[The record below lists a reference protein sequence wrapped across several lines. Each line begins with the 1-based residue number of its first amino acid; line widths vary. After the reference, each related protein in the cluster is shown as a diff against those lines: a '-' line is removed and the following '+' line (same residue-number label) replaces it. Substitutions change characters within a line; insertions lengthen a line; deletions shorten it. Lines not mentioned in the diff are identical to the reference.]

1 LSPLISGIGTFDGLT
16 FRAQGRPNLDTNSG
30 ANTTSRDT
38 LVFLGGFEF
47 PALNAAATRIKA
59 VARLFE
65 KAGYRVVLIGCVR
78 DSSLGPDDLRPV
90 SMADTAAEAWEIG
103 YPRSSREW
111 LAKIV
116 SIGSLK
122 RHIASRY
129 SDRLAGI
136 VCYNFPA
143 LAQLDAARLAWRL
156 GAAAIGDISEWFAN
170 RPATSIMSV
179 VKNADTWLRMNHINR
194 RMDGLITSSPYLT
207 RTYGR
212 DVNAILELP
221 TLVSRDPASIDR
233 ALHASPNSHP
243 KRLFFAGT
251 GFDPELLKTDT
262 EGLKDRL
269 DWSLELL
276 AEAAHRGANFR
287 FDIYG
292 AEKEKYLLICPQ
304 HRTLLEALGD
314 KVTFHGRQPWAVVVE
329 ELARADFC
337 FFLRKPTRVTLAGFP
352 TKFSEAVTSDTPV
365 LTNALENLCPYMVE
379 GRNSLSIDVDNRE
392 AGVQKLI
399 HALNMPRADV
409 LAMKAYC
416 RANDPFALENFV
428 DGARSLMGRI
438 EEAR

>member
-1 LSPLISGIGTFDGLT
+1 ML
-16 FRAQGRPNLDTNSG
+16 NTNTG
-30 ANTTSRDT
+30 ARVTSRDT
-38 LVFLGGFEF
+38 LVFIGGFEF

-59 VARLFE
+59 VASVFE
-65 KAGYRVVLIGCVR
+65 KAGYRVVLIGNVR
-78 DSSLGPDDLRPV
+78 DSALGADDLRPV
-90 SMADTAAEAWEIG
+90 SMADTTAEVWEMG

-111 LAKIV
+111 LAKII

-122 RHIASRY
+122 RHIANRY

-143 LAQLDAARLAWRL
+143 IAQLDAARLAWRL

-170 RPATSIMSV
+170 RRATSMMSII
-179 VKNADTWLRMNHINR
+179 KNADTWLRMNHINR
-194 RMDGLITSSPYLT
+194 YMDGLITSSPYLT
-207 RTYGR
+207 RTYTR
-212 DVNAILELP
+212 DVDAILELP
-221 TLVSRDPASIDR
+221 TLVSRDPAHIDR
-233 ALHASPNSHP
+233 PLHASPDGTP

-269 DWSLELL
+269 DWSLDLL
-276 AEAAHRGANFR
+276 AEAAHRGAEFR

-292 AEKEKYLLICPQ
+292 AEKEKYLQICPQ
-304 HRTLLEALGD
+304 HRSLLETLGG
-314 KVTFHGRQPWAVVVE
+314 KVTFHGRQPWAVVVD

-352 TKFSEAVTSDTPV
+352 TKFAEAVTSDTPV
-365 LTNALENLCPYMVE
+365 LTNTLENLRPYMVE
-379 GRNSLSIDVDNRE
+379 GRNSFAIDVDDRE
-392 AGVQKLI
+392 AGVKKLM
-399 HALNMPRADV
+399 HALTMATEDV

-416 RANDPFALENFV
+416 RTNDPFTLENFV
-428 DGARSLMGRI
+428 DGARSMMKRI